1 MHLGVILRHIRLHE
15 RIVSDGEGQPVQAL
29 ELELLEWVG
38 SEHNRVDRVPRL
50 LLDRLDVRIKGLL
63 LLFFKFFERLLTL
76 AHFEEFTSE
85 W

>member
-15 RIVSDGEGQPVQAL
+15 RIVGDGEGQPVQAL

-38 SEHNRVDRVPRL
+38 SEHNRVDSVPRL

>member
-15 RIVSDGEGQPVQAL
+15 RIVGDGEGQPVQAL

-38 SEHNRVDRVPRL
+38 SEHNRVDRIPRL
-50 LLDRLDVRIKGLL
+50 LLDRLDVSIKGLL

>member
-1 MHLGVILRHIRLHE
+1 M
-15 RIVSDGEGQPVQAL
+15 QAL

-38 SEHNRVDRVPRL
+38 SENNRVDSVPRL